1 MAKKEENEMAAAT
14 KTKVIRFD
22 EFGGADVLKLEEIPL
37 AEPGGD
43 EVRIRIE
50 AMSLNRAD
58 ALFRENTYFITP
70 EIPGSRIGMD
80 AAGVIDA
87 TGAGV
92 KNVKVGDRVITS
104 IGFDVS
110 KYGTHGETAILPAQ
124 YLIKYPEF
132 LSPSEAASV
141 YAPYLTAWG
150 ALNDFGRMTIGDFV
164 LITAASSSVGVAAI
178 QLANASG
185 AIPIA
190 ATRGA
195 EKKPGLL
202 NFGAA
207 HVIVTNQ
214 ENLSER
220 VQEITGGKGARLIF
234 DPVVN
239 GMLETL
245 SEASAADG
253 IILMYGAL
261 GASGPI
267 GQTPATI
274 PVLTTLGKQLR
285 FWGFNGYA
293 LAASPE
299 RLNRGLDYIFD
310 KFQSGELKVVIA
322 KTFPLER
329 YADAHRYLES
339 NEQIGRVVVTV

>member
-1 MAKKEENEMAAAT
+1 VSYSKRQIDQAAMT
-14 KTKVIRFD
+14 RVIRFD
-22 EFGGADVLKLEEIPL
+22 EFGGAGVLKLEEIPL
-37 AEPGGD
+37 AEPGAG
-43 EVRIRIE
+43 EVRIRVE
-50 AMSLNRAD
+50 AISLNRAD
-58 ALFRENTYFITP
+58 ALFRENAYFITP
-70 EIPGSRIGMD
+70 AIPASRIGTD
-80 AAGVIDA
+80 AAGVIEA
-87 TGAGV
+87 IGAGV
-92 KNVKVGDRVITS
+92 KNVKTGDKVITS

-110 KYGTHGETAILPAQ
+110 QYGTHGETAILPAQ
-124 YLIKYPEF
+124 HVVKYPEF
-132 LSPSEAASV
+132 LSPPEAASIFV
-141 YAPYLTAWG
+141 PYLTAWG
-150 ALNDFGRMTIGDFV
+150 ALNDFGQMAKGDFV

-178 QLANASG
+178 QMANAAG

-195 EKKPGLL
+195 AKKQELL
-202 NFGAA
+202 KLGAA
-207 HVIVTNQ
+207 RVIVTDK

-220 VQEITGGKGARLIF
+220 VLEITGGKGARLIF
-234 DPVVN
+234 DPIVN

-245 SEASAADG
+245 SEAAAESG
-253 IILMYGAL
+253 IILMYGTL
-261 GASGPI
+261 GAAGPL

-274 PVLTTLGKQLR
+274 PALTTLGKQLR

-299 RLNRGLDYIFD
+299 RVERGVNYIFG